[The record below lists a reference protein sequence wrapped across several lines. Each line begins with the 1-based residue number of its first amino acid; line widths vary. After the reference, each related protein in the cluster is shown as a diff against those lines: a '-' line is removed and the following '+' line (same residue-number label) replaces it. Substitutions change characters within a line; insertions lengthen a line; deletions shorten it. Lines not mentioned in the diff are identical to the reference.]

1 MDAVS
6 TLCGEN
12 NIYRKTIQTNNHSS
26 SARRLWAEETFCA
39 EVEILRS
46 EMQSTEIVVDG
57 EFLSHTDM
65 TEKGFSEHFGLIK
78 IVFLKKSTFLVR
90 HLQSLHFMWGNALK
104 PSRSIAR
111 ATQRNWWG
119 LSCLSAPDI
128 AGTISPAKHLPA
140 GRIPT
145 RICGSTMW
153 RLQCEEATG
162 LVWQPPLKLNQR
174 RQSVYCSLSF
184 VLSCDL
190 SSQERDPLGCQ
201 ETAPSQRDWPWWT
214 DLAKWRRRW
223 YLRPRLGGFHLALH
237 KSQS

>member
-90 HLQSLHFMWGNALK
+90 HLQSLHFM
-104 PSRSIAR
+104 
-111 ATQRNWWG
+111 
-119 LSCLSAPDI
+119 
-128 AGTISPAKHLPA
+128 
-140 GRIPT
+140 
-145 RICGSTMW
+145 
-153 RLQCEEATG
+153 
-162 LVWQPPLKLNQR
+162 
-174 RQSVYCSLSF
+174 
-184 VLSCDL
+184 
-190 SSQERDPLGCQ
+190 
-201 ETAPSQRDWPWWT
+201 
-214 DLAKWRRRW
+214 
-223 YLRPRLGGFHLALH
+223 
-237 KSQS
+237 